1 MGLISHQIW
10 LCTIFYVDRAV
21 KIILKN
27 WTKSPPNS
35 KAIKTS
41 LIYSTE
47 SQKVYADQG
56 TSCLHHKQNYT
67 CPSKITFIL
76 YNSLLFVYLL
86 FVVTH
91 FTVVSFSLA
100 FCLSSILTPCI
111 FFSNILLCLY
121 LISHPCRVES

>member
-10 LCTIFYVDRAV
+10 LCTIFYVDRVV
-21 KIILKN
+21 KIIQKN
-27 WTKSPPNS
+27 WKKSPPNS

-56 TSCLHHKQNYT
+56 MSCLRYKQNYT

-76 YNSLLFVYLL
+76 YNCLLFCLFAFCGHSFYSCQFFLSFL
-86 FVVTH
+86 FVLHLNTLY
-91 FTVVSFSLA
+91 FLFKYLTVSLSNLPS
-100 FCLSSILTPCI
+100 LSS
-111 FFSNILLCLY
+111 
-121 LISHPCRVES
+121 

>member
-1 MGLISHQIW
+1 MGLISRQIW

-21 KIILKN
+21 NIILKN

-56 TSCLHHKQNYT
+56 TPCLHHKQNYT

-76 YNSLLFVYLL
+76 YNSLLFCLFAFCGHSFYSCQFFLSFL
-86 FVVTH
+86 FVLHLNTLY
-91 FTVVSFSLA
+91 FLFKDLTVSLSNLPS
-100 FCLSSILTPCI
+100 LSS
-111 FFSNILLCLY
+111 
-121 LISHPCRVES
+121 